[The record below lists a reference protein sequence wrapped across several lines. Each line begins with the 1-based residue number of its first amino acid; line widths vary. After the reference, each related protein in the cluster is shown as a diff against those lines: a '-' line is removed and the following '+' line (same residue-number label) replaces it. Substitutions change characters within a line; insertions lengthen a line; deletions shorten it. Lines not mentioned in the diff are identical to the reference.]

1 MKHAAFFTGIIL
13 SASLSGPDAS
23 AEKTIL
29 FSGYEWK
36 VKHGK
41 AMGPG
46 PNAWDENNVWVDEQG
61 RLHLKISQQNGKWHC
76 AELISKERFG
86 FGRYQWQLVGRPD
99 KFDPQI
105 VLGLFPYTIP
115 EVGPD
120 GTNEIDIE
128 FARWGKAEWPIGN
141 FTVWSAVKEAKQ
153 KTHSFD
159 FKLDG
164 DYTTNRFNWSAQ
176 GVEFW
181 MLGGH
186 RDDNQ
191 NIVSHWNYRPEEP
204 KQSIPQ
210 NALPLHMN
218 FWLFKGQPP
227 QNGQGAEIILSKFS
241 FTPEKQA
248 LPPEN

>member
-1 MKHAAFFTGIIL
+1 MKHAAFFTGIVL
-13 SASLSGPDAS
+13 SASLSGPGAG

-36 VKHGK
+36 VKNSAG
-41 AMGPG
+41 MGPG

-105 VLGLFPYTIP
+105 VLGLFPYTVP

-141 FTVWSAVKEAKQ
+141 FTVCPPSKKPNKKRTASILNLTAITPRIASIGRRRVLNSGCWAAIA
-153 KTHSFD
+153 
-159 FKLDG
+159 
-164 DYTTNRFNWSAQ
+164 TTIKISSPT
-176 GVEFW
+176 GIT
-181 MLGGH
+181 
-186 RDDNQ
+186 DPKNQ
-191 NIVSHWNYRPEEP
+191 NNPFRKTLCPYI
-204 KQSIPQ
+204 
-210 NALPLHMN
+210 
-218 FWLFKGQPP
+218 
-227 QNGQGAEIILSKFS
+227 
-241 FTPEKQA
+241 
-248 LPPEN
+248 